1 MRGDG
6 IVHAKI
12 YIVLRND
19 NLNCW
24 LYFTTSIFDTKTV
37 LKRFLCYI
45 LFYFLAINKHSG
57 KFWSL
62 FCTPLTIQY
71 MHVSGWL
78 LFKLICYIKIRIY
91 ALVLNMFNIKVPI
104 NISYNLWQ
112 ILYPVVIMLR
122 RPYHRRQKSL
132 TITIII
138 FLGSQMTK
146 QNLSI
151 FMCEYD
157 STVIEGVKFII
168 IYAQS

>member
-1 MRGDG
+1 MAVFYYVYFR
-6 IVHAKI
+6 HKNRSQKI
-12 YIVLRND
+12 SVLH
-19 NLNCW
+19 
-24 LYFTTSIFDTKTV
+24 FV
-37 LKRFLCYI
+37 LFSSHQI
-45 LFYFLAINKHSG
+45 KHPG
-57 KFWSL
+57 KFWNL

-71 MHVSGWL
+71 IHLSGWL
-78 LFKLICYIKIRIY
+78 LFKLICYIKIRIKRV
-91 ALVLNMFNIKVPI
+91 VLNMFNIKVPI
-104 NISYNLWQ
+104 IISYNLWQ

>member
-1 MRGDG
+1 MAVFYYVYFR
-6 IVHAKI
+6 HKNRSQKI
-12 YIVLRND
+12 SVLH
-19 NLNCW
+19 
-24 LYFTTSIFDTKTV
+24 FV
-37 LKRFLCYI
+37 LFSSHQI
-45 LFYFLAINKHSG
+45 KHPE

-71 MHVSGWL
+71 IHVSGWL
-78 LFKLICYIKIRIY
+78 LTRV
-91 ALVLNMFNIKVPI
+91 VLNMFNIKVPI

>member
-1 MRGDG
+1 MAVFYYVYFR
-6 IVHAKI
+6 HKNRSQKI
-12 YIVLRND
+12 SVLHFV
-19 NLNCW
+19 L
-24 LYFTTSIFDTKTV
+24 FTT
-37 LKRFLCYI
+37 
-45 LFYFLAINKHSG
+45 INKHPG

-62 FCTPLTIQY
+62 FCTLITIQY
-71 MHVSGWL
+71 IHLSGWL
-78 LFKLICYIKIRIY
+78 KRV
-91 ALVLNMFNIKVPI
+91 VLNIFNIKVPI

-151 FMCEYD
+151 FMCECD